1 MDQQKIGKFIQEQRK
16 KKKLTQEQL
25 AEKLNITKGAVSKW
39 ERGLSLMDMSLLKP
53 LSEIL
58 DVSIIEI
65 INGEKI
71 EDKEVKQKSEEA
83 IEKTIKHSKTKE
95 KKIKRKTIIKTIM
108 LIFITIIIGLLIYKT
123 RYIKLYSNQE
133 YDKKYIED
141 FKAGYSNQKEM
152 TIYKKTIDEDEYLIF
167 NDIKIRNDFEG
178 FIQEKFNQD
187 SGTYFYLISEDN
199 KQEGML
205 IAKEYTYIDLFTS
218 EDISFFDNLLD
229 KKFKSAD
236 RKYFLLRNDINN
248 DIDFINY
255 IKDHYH
261 ENISIFAS
269 EREIKEKYALNLFID
284 IVVPKVDSITII
296 NGDYNGYI
304 ANLKGTRSVAILR
317 NDKRY
322 IFSFRG
328 EKYTSDD
335 YIKDILST
343 LEIK

>member
-1 MDQQKIGKFIQEQRK
+1 
-16 KKKLTQEQL
+16 
-25 AEKLNITKGAVSKW
+25 
-39 ERGLSLMDMSLLKP
+39 
-53 LSEIL
+53 
-58 DVSIIEI
+58 
-65 INGEKI
+65 
-71 EDKEVKQKSEEA
+71 
-83 IEKTIKHSKTKE
+83 
-95 KKIKRKTIIKTIM
+95 
-108 LIFITIIIGLLIYKT
+108 
-123 RYIKLYSNQE
+123 
-133 YDKKYIED
+133 
-141 FKAGYSNQKEM
+141 
-152 TIYKKTIDEDEYLIF
+152 
-167 NDIKIRNDFEG
+167 
-178 FIQEKFNQD
+178 
-187 SGTYFYLISEDN
+187 
-199 KQEGML
+199 ML

-284 IVVPKVDSITII
+284 IVVPMVDSITII

>member
-1 MDQQKIGKFIQEQRK
+1 MNQQKIGKFIQEQRK

-39 ERGLSLMDMSLLKP
+39 ERGISLMDMSLLKP

-58 DVSIIEI
+58 GVSIIEI

-71 EDKEVKQKSEEA
+71 EEKEVKQKSEEA
-83 IEKTIKHSKTKE
+83 IEKTIKHSKNKE
-95 KKIKRKTIIKTIM
+95 KKIKRKTIIKTII
-108 LIFITIIIGLLIYKT
+108 LIFITIMMSFLIYKT
-123 RYIKLYSNQE
+123 IYIKLYSNDD
-133 YDKKYIED
+133 YDKNYIDD
-141 FKAGYSNQKEM
+141 FKAGYSNQKEI
-152 TIYKKTIDEDEYLIF
+152 TIYKKTIDKNEYLTF
-167 NDIKIRNDFEG
+167 NDIKIRNDFDG
-178 FIQEKFNQD
+178 FIQEKFSQD
-187 SGTYFYLISEDN
+187 SGTYFYLISEN
-199 KQEGML
+199 KKKEGML
-205 IAKEYTYIDLFTS
+205 IAKEDTYINLFTS
-218 EDISFFDNLLD
+218 EDITYFDDLLN

-255 IKDHYH
+255 IKDHYY
-261 ENISIFAS
+261 EEISILDS
-269 EREIKEKYALNLFID
+269 EREIKEKYALNLFTNI
-284 IVVPKVDSITII
+284 IVPKVESITII

-304 ANLKGTRSVAILR
+304 LNITGIKEVVILR
-317 NDKRY
+317 NNKRY

-328 EKYTSDD
+328 DKYTSDD